1 MKVLLIFDNKFP
13 VDQDKLVRLLQQK
26 SKFIKFDLLK
36 SKFALESGLISKPK
50 TFNNTRNLL
59 KSTFEKYDKVFCFTV
74 KQYSDN
80 YFFYEHKD
88 LTIFSFHAWNYLT
101 DLPISNG
108 VLYFIIDY
116 LALHIDPSDFRH
128 RDITGCIY
136 DFLGDKTGVDDGMRQ
151 SRFCSNCLKRL
162 SEVLTDE
169 NELKL
174 FDDLQI
180 LMNHLS
186 DSSRWNKDVLLSFK
200 VVSNKIQK
208 RKPKKHNAVRVVI
221 ASPGDTDAER
231 KILLDS
237 LEVKFRRDGHESHC
251 GYRIIVTGWEDLA
264 SQNGYAQDVINDKI
278 IKESDFVVAVF
289 KHKLG
294 TPTKEISTGLQ
305 RAESGTAEELL
316 QALDKTKDNHPIGMA
331 YFFSKAPVISLD
343 SADKE
348 KIEKEWQRLANFK
361 DSIKD
366 KMIYKPY
373 TDSNELMSIVLKDLE
388 NNIID
393 YIVKKN

>member
-1 MKVLLIFDNKFP
+1 
-13 VDQDKLVRLLQQK
+13 
-26 SKFIKFDLLK
+26 
-36 SKFALESGLISKPK
+36 
-50 TFNNTRNLL
+50 
-59 KSTFEKYDKVFCFTV
+59 
-74 KQYSDN
+74 
-80 YFFYEHKD
+80 
-88 LTIFSFHAWNYLT
+88 
-101 DLPISNG
+101 
-108 VLYFIIDY
+108 
-116 LALHIDPSDFRH
+116 
-128 RDITGCIY
+128 
-136 DFLGDKTGVDDGMRQ
+136 MRQ